1 MPPLR
6 ILTRTVLAGLVL
18 AGSLTACTGD
28 EPADSR
34 GTPTPGTSPTPSREP
49 TRGAAPTS
57 AAAPSPLDPTVSMT
71 RAGAALYAGTEPQ
84 EEPRPRYDVAATV
97 EPADGRVHG
106 ELTAVLPVG
115 DEEEATFRLF
125 AGLPDLE
132 ASPELGDVEVDGE
145 PAEATRE
152 ASIVEVALPEAH
164 DDVVTVRMPFAY
176 SLPEAEPAGL
186 AGALGGEM
194 TPAEIG
200 LLARHRDVMSLG
212 HWMPLWI
219 PEGRSDD
226 PVPAGYG
233 DLGAFAAADVSVR
246 LDVPEEWTV
255 VDSGVRTDAEVVGGR
270 RVVTSEGAG
279 MRDFAVV
286 LVRDHRTRVRELDG
300 ALEGVTLSATAPSRA
315 RKELDGVLDEAE
327 AALRVLSRAYGGYPW
342 REFDVVATPLGGSV
356 AGMEWPGATFIQS
369 DLFAGGIP
377 GLGGLGASLDELGL
391 DEESLADLLEGIG
404 GPQDQDLGLLLSSTR
419 AWTIAHEVAH
429 TWWTVVVGNDSV
441 EDPVVD
447 EPLAQYTSC
456 LVVRELLPRGDEV
469 CQAQLSSG
477 YEQMRMLGEPD
488 APADRAS
495 DEFDSS
501 LQYGGLVYGKA
512 AMFYLELERRVG
524 AERLTEAL
532 RALVEEGAF
541 RMLTGE
547 DVREVLTDELG
558 PRVDGL
564 WARWM
569 TEAHGD
575 ADLR

>member
-1 MPPLR
+1 
-6 ILTRTVLAGLVL
+6 
-18 AGSLTACTGD
+18 
-28 EPADSR
+28 
-34 GTPTPGTSPTPSREP
+34 
-49 TRGAAPTS
+49 
-57 AAAPSPLDPTVSMT
+57 MT
-71 RAGAALYAGTEPQ
+71 EAGAALYADSQPQ

-97 EPADGRVHG
+97 EPGDGSVRG

-115 DEEEATFRLF
+115 TDDGATFRLF

-132 ASPELGDVEVDGE
+132 AGLEVGEVEVDGE
-145 PAEATRE
+145 PVEAGLD
-152 ASIVEVALPEAH
+152 ASILEVPLPEGH
-164 DDVVTVRMPFAY
+164 DAIATVRVPFAY
-176 SLPEAEPAGL
+176 SLPEAESPGLGAGI
-186 AGALGGEM
+186 GGDM

-200 LLARHRDVMSLG
+200 LLARHPDVVSLG
-212 HWMPLWI
+212 HWTPVWI

-226 PVPAGYG
+226 PVPEGYG
-233 DLGAFAAADVSVR
+233 DIGAFAAADVSVR

-255 VDSGVRTDAEVVGGR
+255 VDSGIRTGEDTGDGR
-270 RVVTSEGAG
+270 SVVTSEGAG

-286 LVRDHRTRVRELDG
+286 LVRDHRTQVRELDG
-300 ALEGVTLSATAPSRA
+300 ALEGVTLSATGPPDA
-315 RKELDGVLDEAE
+315 RKELEGVLDEAE
-327 AALRVLSRAYGGYPW
+327 AALRVLSEAYGGYPW
-342 REFDVVATPLGGSV
+342 REYDVVATPLGGSV

-377 GLGGLGASLDELGL
+377 GLGDLGSSLDELGL
-391 DEESLADLLEGIG
+391 DDESLADLLEGIG
-404 GPQDQDLGLLLSSTR
+404 GPGDEDLGLLLASTR

-456 LVVRELLPRGDEV
+456 LVVRDLLPRGADV
-469 CQAQLSSG
+469 CRTQLASG

-488 APADRAS
+488 GAADRAS

-512 AMFYLELERRVG
+512 AMFYLELEDRVG
-524 AERLTEAL
+524 VERLTEAL
-532 RALVEEGAF
+532 RALVERGAF
-541 RMLTGE
+541 RMLTGD
-547 DVREVLTDELG
+547 DVRQVLAEELG
-558 PRVDGL
+558 PEVDAL

>member
-1 MPPLR
+1 MP
-6 ILTRTVLAGLVL
+6 LTLVRAALAGLVL
-18 AGSLTACTGD
+18 AGSLTACTAD
-28 EPADSR
+28 EPERS
-34 GTPTPGTSPTPSREP
+34 GGPPTPSTTATSSP
-49 TRGAAPTS
+49 DPAPATPPSS
-57 AAAPSPLDPTVSMT
+57 AAAPSPLDPAVSMT
-71 RAGAALYAGTEPQ
+71 DAGTGLYAAAEPQ

-97 EPADGRVHG
+97 EPADGLVRG

-115 DEEEATFRLF
+115 DEDALTFRLF
-125 AGLPDLE
+125 AGLPELE
-132 ASPELGDVEVDGE
+132 ASPEVGDVDVDGE
-145 PAEATRE
+145 PAEVSRD
-152 ASIVEVALPEAH
+152 ASIVEVSLPDDH
-164 DDVVTVRMPFAY
+164 DDVVVVRMPFGY

-186 AGALGGEM
+186 AGALGGDM

-200 LLARHRDVMSLG
+200 LLARHRDVVSLG

-226 PVPAGYG
+226 PVPEGYG
-233 DLGAFAAADVSVR
+233 DIGAFAAADVSVR
-246 LDVPEEWTV
+246 LDVPEGWTV
-255 VDSGVRTDAEVVGGR
+255 VDSGVRTGQDVVDGR
-270 RVVTSEGAG
+270 SVVTSEGAG
-279 MRDFAVV
+279 MRDFAVA

-300 ALEGVTLSATAPSRA
+300 TLEGVRLSATAPPGA

-327 AALRVLSRAYGGYPW
+327 AALRVLSEAYGGYPW
-342 REFDVVATPLGGSV
+342 REYDVVATPLGGSV

-377 GLGGLGASLDELGL
+377 GLGDLGASLDELGL

-404 GPQDQDLGLLLSSTR
+404 GSGDEDLGLLLASTR

-456 LVVRELLPRGDEV
+456 LVVRELLPTGEEV
-469 CQAQLSSG
+469 CRAQLSSG
-477 YEQMRMLGEPD
+477 YEQMRMLGAPD
-488 APADRAS
+488 GPADRAS

-512 AMFYLELERRVG
+512 AMFYLELEERVG
-524 AERLTEAL
+524 AARMTEAL

-541 RMLTGE
+541 RMLTGR
-547 DVREVLTDELG
+547 DVRQVLTDRLG
-558 PRVDGL
+558 PRVDRL